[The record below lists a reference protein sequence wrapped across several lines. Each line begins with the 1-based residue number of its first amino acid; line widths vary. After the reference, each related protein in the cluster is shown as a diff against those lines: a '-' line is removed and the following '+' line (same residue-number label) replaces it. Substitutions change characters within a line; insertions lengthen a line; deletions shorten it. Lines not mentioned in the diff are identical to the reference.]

1 MKIGHI
7 IAGIIAVSL
16 GIYGVFDE
24 YFVVVEFI
32 KGSIQPLLFLAGIFG
47 ILSGILTNKL
57 KIIHVIVGL
66 LLTGL
71 GVYGFMD
78 EYYAT
83 LDFFKG
89 AVPPFLLLLGMVA
102 VVGGI
107 RQLE

>member
-7 IAGIIAVSL
+7 IAGVIAVSL

-32 KGSIQPLLFLAGIFG
+32 KGSIQPLLFLAGVLG
-47 ILSGILTNKL
+47 ILAGILTNKFKTSL
-57 KIIHVIVGL
+57 VVFGL
-66 LLTGL
+66 LFTGL

-89 AVPPFLLLLGMVA
+89 AIPPFLLVLGMVA

>member
-1 MKIGHI
+1 MKVSHI

-16 GIYGVFDE
+16 GVYGVFDE
-24 YFVVVEFI
+24 YFVVIEFI
-32 KGSIQPLLFLAGIFG
+32 KGSIQPLLFLAGLFG
-47 ILSGILTNKL
+47 ILAGILTNKL
-57 KIIHVIVGL
+57 KTGHVIIGL

-71 GVYGFMD
+71 GVYGFLD

-89 AVPPFLLLLGMVA
+89 AVPPILLIIGMVA